1 MNEEGKLRHR
11 LIVAICGTCAS
22 HAALAQADVSPV
34 QPAASAARP
43 AQDASS
49 QSLGDIIVTASRRSD
64 TVRKTPI
71 AVSAYAGQKLEAA
84 QTKSLNDLVG
94 PSPNIQIGNSYNSS
108 NITIRGIGNQQ
119 INAGQDS
126 GVAIHSDGVYIGQP
140 SLTLATFLDLA
151 RVEIL
156 RGPQGTLFGRNATGG
171 VINVV
176 PNEPTAETHY
186 GFDLTA
192 GVSPALF
199 QLSGF
204 VNGALN
210 ESGTLSGRVAAQQTY
225 NSGFT
230 RNLLPNGPNRLDDAK
245 NQSIRGQIKWVPSDT
260 FNARVLV
267 EYANDDSNGPASF
280 LEGTPDPTIP
290 LPSILVGQS
299 RGDVGKREVFA
310 NINYRKVHAFNA
322 NLTLNWALGG
332 GNLKA
337 LLSYADSKLLNVSD
351 GDGTAAEDT
360 YASFKNTARQT
371 YNELIYA
378 SDNAKPFTYL
388 LGVNYFREHLEQA
401 IEVPIAEAP
410 LGGGVVLN
418 DITVF
423 GGAVPLIT
431 TSYAAFGRAQYA
443 FTPDFKLFAGLR
455 YTRDKKSIVQYN
467 NFINGGALQSSSS
480 KWDRLTYEIGAS
492 YAFSQTLDGYLK
504 YSTGFKGGGYSA
516 GTLAPSFRPETNAN
530 YEAGLKGNF
539 FNRALQANL
548 AAFYMKY
555 DDLQVNQI
563 VGVSSSV
570 TNAAKAT
577 VYGVEL
583 ETSLRLTDAFRIDW
597 SGAYLNATFDQFQ
610 TADSSRPN
618 TCDPGTG
625 VGTVPCSLDLSGNA
639 LPQSPK
645 YTSSLG
651 GYYDFATSS
660 GKVTFGARYDW
671 KSRVYF
677 TEFNLPIS
685 SQKSVGKLNLFLNY
699 ESENGRLTGSL
710 FVKNVTDEQVRGNV
724 IVVSS
729 IIGSL
734 ALGQYQPGRQV
745 GMSVGYHF

>member
-1 MNEEGKLRHR
+1 MRVSCLFA
-11 LIVAICGTCAS
+11 LCGALVS
-22 HAALAQADVSPV
+22 HAAMAQADTV
-34 QPAASAARP
+34 PAQAAGQGGDASA
-43 AQDASS
+43 
-49 QSLGDIIVTASRRSD
+49 QSLGEIIVTASRRSD

-71 AVSAYAGQKLEAA
+71 AVSAYAGPKLEAA

-176 PNEPTAETHY
+176 PNEPTPQTHY

-192 GVSPALF
+192 GADPALF
-199 QLSGF
+199 QVSGYI
-204 VNGALN
+204 NGALN
-210 ESGTLSGRVAAQQTY
+210 DSGSLSGRVAAQQTY
-225 NSGFT
+225 NRGFT
-230 RNLLPNGPNRLDDAK
+230 RNLLPNGPNRLDDAN
-245 NQSIRGQIKWVPSDT
+245 NQSVRGQLLWKPSED
-260 FNARVLV
+260 FNARLLV

-299 RGDVGKREVFA
+299 RGNVEKREVYA
-310 NINYRKVHAFNA
+310 NINYRKVHALNT

-337 LLSYADSKLLNVSD
+337 LFSYADSSLVNVSD

-360 YASFKNTARQT
+360 YASFTNKARQT
-371 YNELIYA
+371 YDELIYT
-378 SDNAKPFTYL
+378 SDNSRPFTYL
-388 LGVNYFREHLEQA
+388 LGANYFREHLDQA

-410 LGGGVVLN
+410 LGGGVVLH
-418 DITVF
+418 DITVH

-431 TSYAAFGRAQYA
+431 TSYAGFGRAQYA
-443 FTPDFKLFAGLR
+443 ITPGFKVFAGLR
-455 YTRDKKSIVQYN
+455 YTHDRKSIVQYN
-467 NFINGGALQSSSS
+467 NFINGGALQSSASS
-480 KWDRLTYEIGAS
+480 WNRLTYEVGTS
-492 YAFSQTLDGYLK
+492 YAFSPTLDGYLK

-516 GTLAPSFRPETNAN
+516 GTLAPSFRPETNGN
-530 YEAGLKGNF
+530 LEAGLKGNF
-539 FNRALQANL
+539 FDHALQANL
-548 AAFYMKY
+548 AVFYMKY

-577 VYGVEL
+577 VYGAEL
-583 ETSLRLTDAFRIDW
+583 ETSLRLADALRIDW
-597 SGAYLNATFDQFQ
+597 SAAYLHATFDEFS
-610 TADSSRPN
+610 TADSSRPT

-625 VGTVPCSLDLSGNA
+625 TGGVPCSIDLSGNT
-639 LPQSPK
+639 LPQSPRFT
-645 YTSSLG
+645 TSAG
-651 GYYDFATSS
+651 AYYDVPFAA
-660 GKVTFGARYDW
+660 GKLTLGARYDW

-685 SQKSVGKLNLFLNY
+685 SQKAVGKLNLFVNY
-699 ESENGRLTGSL
+699 ASDDGHFTASL
-710 FVKNVTDEQVRGNV
+710 FAKNVTNEQVKGNV

-734 ALGQYQPGRQV
+734 ALGQYQPGRQFGV
-745 GMSVGYHF
+745 SLGYHF

>member
-1 MNEEGKLRHR
+1 MKRSYVLAVCGV
-11 LIVAICGTCAS
+11 VAS
-22 HAALAQADVSPV
+22 Q
-34 QPAASAARP
+34 AASAQTIDAATQP
-43 AQDASS
+43 ADSAQAS
-49 QSLGDIIVTASRRSD
+49 QSTSDQGIGEIIVTASRRSD

-71 AVSAYAGQKLEAA
+71 AVSAYAGEKLEAA
-84 QTKSLNDLVG
+84 QTNNLNDLVG

-176 PNEPTAETHY
+176 PNEPTSATQY
-186 GFDLTA
+186 GIDLTA
-192 GVSPALF
+192 GVDPMLF
-199 QLSGF
+199 QTSGF
-204 VNGALN
+204 INGALN
-210 ESGTLSGRVAAQQTY
+210 EAGTLSARVAAQQTY
-225 NSGFT
+225 NRGYT
-230 RNLLPNGPNRLDDAK
+230 RNLLLNGPNRLDDAK
-245 NQSIRGQIKWVPSDT
+245 NQSVRGQLKWEPSDS
-260 FNARVLV
+260 FDARLLV
-267 EYANDDSNGPASF
+267 EYANEDSNGPASF
-280 LEGTPDPTIP
+280 LLGTPDPSIP
-290 LPSILVGQS
+290 LPTILMGQS
-299 RGDVGKREVFA
+299 RGDIGKREVFH
-310 NINYRKVHAFNA
+310 NINFRRVHSLNT

-337 LLSYADSKLLNVSD
+337 LLSYADSKLYNVSD

-360 YASFKNTARQT
+360 YSSFINKAHQT
-371 YNELIYA
+371 YNELIYT
-378 SDNAKPFTYL
+378 SDNSEPFTYL
-388 LGVNYFREHLEQA
+388 LGANFFRENLRQDLF
-401 IEVPIAEAP
+401 VPIAEAP

-418 DITVF
+418 DIAVI
-423 GGAVPLIT
+423 GGAHPLVT
-431 TSYAAFGRAQYA
+431 TSYAVFGRAQYVFA
-443 FTPDFKLFAGLR
+443 PGGKVFAGLR
-455 YTRDKKSIVQYN
+455 YTQDKKSIVQSN
-467 NFINGGALQSSSS
+467 NFINGGAEQSSTS
-480 KWDRLTYEIGAS
+480 KWNRLTYEIGAS
-492 YAFSQTLDGYLK
+492 YAFGPTLDSYVK

-530 YEAGLKGNF
+530 FEAGLKGAF
-539 FNRALQANL
+539 FDNALQANL

-577 VYGVEL
+577 VYGLEL
-583 ETSLRLTDAFRIDW
+583 ETALRLGDALRLEW
-597 SGAYLNATFDQFQ
+597 AAAYLNATFDEFR
-610 TADSSRPN
+610 TADSSRPT

-625 VGTVPCSLDLSGNA
+625 VGGIPCSIDLSGNT
-639 LPQSPK
+639 LPQSPR

-651 GYYDFATSS
+651 AYYDIPSSS
-660 GKVTFGARYDW
+660 GKFTLGARYDW

-685 SQKSVGKLNLFLNY
+685 SQKAVGKLNLFLNY
-699 ESENGRLTGSL
+699 ESEDRRLTASI
-710 FVKNVTDEQVRGNV
+710 FAKNVTNEQVRGNV

-734 ALGQYQPGRQV
+734 ALAQYQPARQIGV
-745 GMSVGYHF
+745 SLGYRFQ